1 MKISRTITIDLEDLV
16 KIDAKIK
23 NEEIQS
29 LSEFVQKAVKNEIK
43 RWRYMPSLNEK
54 LLDIYMTFKDDIN
67 PPVPLETIKEYLELE
82 GVLSDENKQQ
92 EAI

>member
-1 MKISRTITIDLEDLV
+1 
-16 KIDAKIK
+16 
-23 NEEIQS
+23 
-29 LSEFVQKAVKNEIK
+29 
-43 RWRYMPSLNEK
+43 MPSLNEK